1 MSKPTESISR
11 RDEIQSL
18 SNGILKC
25 IPATSTYPSQ
35 KGLQFG
41 ERLLNGREIG
51 RVGRQEQE
59 TTSSGFNGLPHARPL
74 MNAQVIQD
82 HDLPW
87 FQTGSKKLFHIELKS
102 SAIRRPI
109 QQECGSHSL
118 QRQGGHQ
125 CHIGSII
132 AGHFA
137 VSSLSSGSIGVQR
150 GHGNVGAGLIHKHQI
165 RTGQVCCLFAPG
177 STFGFL
183 LLAGSYGLFF
193 PWGQK
198 SRRSS
203 GSPALLEREEKGLAL
218 VTETKAR
225 ELLPLCD
232 GGLATKLSPAGAI
245 EPADVLDQLLPPDCI
260 LFPPLGVGNRAPITQ
275 QIAVPIL

>member
-193 PWGQK
+193 RVQPRACLARVMLAGLTWMPCVALNRRQWS
-198 SRRSS
+198 SRRRS
-203 GSPALLEREEKGLAL
+203 GWASNWASKWACNAAPF
-218 VTETKAR
+218 T
-225 ELLPLCD
+225 
-232 GGLATKLSPAGAI
+232 AGR
-245 EPADVLDQLLPPDCI
+245 PGI
-260 LFPPLGVGNRAPITQ
+260 LFGSTWPLSRRC
-275 QIAVPIL
+275 LR